1 MSTLR
6 KLFPRSFAVNSL
18 SSLIKTILIYVILNT
33 VLGFVFGI
41 LSKIMLVGFVFSVLG
56 GCLGIYFTAAIVVAI
71 LKFLNVLF

>member
-18 SSLIKTILIYVILNT
+18 SSLITTILVYVILNA

-56 GCLGIYFTAAIVVAI
+56 GCLGLYFTAAIVVAI
-71 LKFLNVLF
+71 LRFLNVLY

>member
-18 SSLIKTILIYVILNT
+18 SSLITTILVYVILNA

-56 GCLGIYFTAAIVVAI
+56 GCLGLYFTAAIVVAI
-71 LKFLNVLF
+71 LKFLNILY

>member
-18 SSLIKTILIYVILNT
+18 SSLITTILVYVILNA

-56 GCLGIYFTAAIVVAI
+56 GCLGVYFTAAIVVAI
-71 LKFLNVLF
+71 LRFLNVLY

>member
-6 KLFPRSFAVNSL
+6 KIFPRSFKVDSL
-18 SSLIKTILIYVILNT
+18 SSLIGTILVYVILNA
-33 VLGFVFGI
+33 VLGAIFCV

-71 LKFLNVLF
+71 LKFLNILY

>member
-18 SSLIKTILIYVILNT
+18 SSLITTILVYVILNA
-33 VLGFVFGI
+33 VLGFVVGI

-56 GCLGIYFTAAIVVAI
+56 GCLGVYFTAAIVVAI
-71 LKFLNVLF
+71 LRFLNVLY